1 LAVQRSVGGIIPRVN
16 LRIAAAVI
24 LLVPAASGAAT
35 GGSGGAEALIRVEE
49 RWIDALQRRDA
60 AVVAEILAD
69 DFLDSTY
76 KGELRTKGEALAGL
90 RSPSRADTDQRLSEM
105 RARTWGAAGVVTG
118 INTVTARDGSFS
130 VRVRFTDVFVRRGGV
145 WKAVS
150 AQETLVEGTR

>member
-1 LAVQRSVGGIIPRVN
+1 MN

-24 LLVPAASGAAT
+24 LVLPAL
-35 GGSGGAEALIRVEE
+35 SGGATGRDAGADALLRVEE
-49 RWIDALQRRDA
+49 RWVDALQRRDA

-76 KGELRTKGEALAGL
+76 KGEIRTKAEALAGL
-90 RSPSRADTDQRLSEM
+90 RSPSRAETEQRLSEM
-105 RARTWGAAGVVTG
+105 RARIWGSAGVVTG

-130 VRVRFTDVFVRRGGV
+130 VRVRFTDVFVRRGGA

-150 AQETLVEGTR
+150 AQETLVEGSR